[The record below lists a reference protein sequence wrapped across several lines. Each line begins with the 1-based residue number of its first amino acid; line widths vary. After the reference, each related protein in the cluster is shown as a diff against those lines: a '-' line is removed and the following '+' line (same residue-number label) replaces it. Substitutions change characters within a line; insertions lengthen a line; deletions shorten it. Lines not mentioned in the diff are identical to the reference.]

1 MAISFNT
8 IPAVIRTPGQFI
20 EFDSSRA
27 VQGLSVMPNVA
38 LIIGPRLI
46 SAGTVAGNVL
56 TSVASSAKAET
67 YWGHG
72 SIIAGMV
79 EKFKAANPYVELW
92 GIGVEVDSGGAPA
105 AGAFPFTGT
114 ATAAGEVVAYIAG
127 ERIAV
132 SVAINDTAAVVA
144 TALYNAVVAYCS
156 SHNLPVVA
164 TNGTAGT
171 TTITAL
177 SKGVLGNA
185 IDLRLNYQVGES
197 LPAGIACT
205 VTAMTAGTLS
215 PSIATAI
222 AAMGAQRFDTI
233 VCAFS
238 DDTNMDLLEADL
250 DTRWGPMVMQD
261 GMCFIAANGT
271 SGALTT
277 LGNARNSKF
286 TTFLGGG
293 LSPTPPWIWAA
304 VAAAVDSGEPDPA
317 RPRQTL
323 SLVGCKPPAR
333 GAEFT
338 WLERNTLLSD
348 GISTYTVT
356 PSGDC
361 LIERL
366 ITTYQLSP
374 AGASDTSYLNLETM
388 RTLAYLRYS
397 WRAWVALRYP
407 RYKLADDGT
416 NFGPGQAIVTPS
428 ILRSEGIA
436 WFKEMI
442 TAGLAEGLEQF
453 KTDAIFERNSTDPD
467 RVDMRMSPN
476 LMNQFRVL
484 AGQIQFLL

>member
-27 VQGLSVMPNVA
+27 VQGLSAMPNVA
-38 LIIGPRLI
+38 LIIGPRLV
-46 SAGTVAGNVL
+46 SVGTVAGNVL
-56 TSVASSAKAET
+56 AAIPSVAKAEL

-72 SIIAGMV
+72 SIMAGMV
-79 EKFKAANPYVELW
+79 ESFKAANPYTELW
-92 GIGVEVDSGGAPA
+92 GIGVEVDAGGVAA
-105 AGAFPFTGT
+105 AGSFAFAGT
-114 ATAAGEVVAYIAG
+114 ATAAGEVAAYVCG
-127 ERIAV
+127 NRIAV
-132 SVAINDTAAVVA
+132 SVAINDAAATVGTALTAAI
-144 TALYNAVVAYCS
+144 VAYCAA
-156 SHNLPVVA
+156 HNLPVVA
-164 TNGTAGT
+164 TGTAT
-171 TTITAL
+171 TTVTAL
-177 SKGVLGNA
+177 SKGTLGNA

-197 LPAGIACT
+197 LPTGITCT
-205 VTAMTAGTLS
+205 VTQPTGGTLV
-215 PSIATAI
+215 PALTTAI
-222 AAMGAQRFDTI
+222 AAIGAQWFNTL

-238 DDTNMDLLEADL
+238 DDTSMDAVEADL
-250 DTRWGPMVMQD
+250 DTRWGPMVMQE
-261 GMCFIAANGT
+261 GQCFIASNGT

-286 TTFLGGG
+286 TTYMGGG
-293 LSPTPPWIWAA
+293 LSPTPPWVWAS
-304 VAAAVDSGEPDPA
+304 VTAAVDCAEPDPA

-323 SLVGCKPPAR
+323 ALTGCKPPAH
-333 GAEFT
+333 GVEFT

-366 ITTYQLSP
+366 VTTYQTSP
-374 AGASDTSYLNLETM
+374 AGAVDVSYLNIETM
-388 RTLAYLRYS
+388 RTLAYMRYS

-407 RYKLADDGT
+407 RHKLADDGT
-416 NFGPGQAIVTPS
+416 NYGPGQAIVTPK

-442 TAGLAEGLEQF
+442 AAGLAEGLEQF
-453 KTDAIFERNSTDPD
+453 KTDAIFERNATDRD
-467 RVDMRMSPN
+467 RVDMRMSPD